1 MTRRT
6 TTVFYPLLSLLVLV
20 ILESHKVVAGK
31 VFTPL
36 GLKYKVAC
44 LAEHLKVLCITI
56 YESYDIYL

>member
-6 TTVFYPLLSLLVLV
+6 TTVFYPLLPLLVLV
-20 ILESHKVVAGK
+20 ILESPKVDAGK

-44 LAEHLKVLCITI
+44 LAEHLKVL
-56 YESYDIYL
+56 